1 MTIHQI
7 VTSVVTLLAPYLA
20 KGGEEFAKKGGDA
33 TWERMKALYQTIY
46 NKFSA
51 DEDDYA
57 QQTLK
62 RLKDKPLEKS
72 RQRALVDILTE
83 KAEADPKFAE
93 ELRKHDVMQNMT
105 QGKEVIQICWTPVS
119 GGKVGKIVNIAQ
131 AGDVSC

>member
-33 TWERMKALYQTIY
+33 TWERMKALYQAIY

-51 DEDDYA
+51 DKDDYA

-62 RLKDKPLEKS
+62 RLEEKPLEES
-72 RQRALVDILTE
+72 RKRALSDILAE
-83 KAEADPKFAE
+83 KAEADPEFAQQ
-93 ELRKHDVMQNMT
+93 LKQRVQDTT
-105 QGKEVIQICWTPVS
+105 QGQGVGLIVNRIYDD
-119 GGKVGKIVNIAQ
+119 GKVGQIFNFNQ
-131 AGDVSC
+131 AGDLTVNN